1 MPAHLVESRSDQVGT
16 MKFCELKHGNVRVW
30 PPQPIDFAPGD
41 PSVEDGV
48 LEGVERLGRRLVL
61 GINIQ
66 GHRCTAPLEWQPPPA
81 VGEVESVLLASIGV
95 RIRDLGGREFP
106 TRSRP
111 TH

>member
-1 MPAHLVESRSDQVGT
+1 
-16 MKFCELKHGNVRVW
+16 MKFCELKHGKAMVW
-30 PPQPIDFAPGD
+30 PPQRIGSAGPGD

-61 GINIQ
+61 RINIQ
-66 GHRCTAPLEWQPPPA
+66 GHRCTAHLEWQPPPV
-81 VGEVESVLLASIGV
+81 VGDVEFVLLASIGV
-95 RIRDLGGREFP
+95 RIRDLGGRELP